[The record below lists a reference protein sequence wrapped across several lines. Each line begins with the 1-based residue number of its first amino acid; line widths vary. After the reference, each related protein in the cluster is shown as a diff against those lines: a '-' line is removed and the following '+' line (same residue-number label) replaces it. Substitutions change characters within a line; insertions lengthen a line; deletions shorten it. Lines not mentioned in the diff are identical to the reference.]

1 MREVI
6 IKVRDDLD
14 GSDAIETIQ
23 FAVRGITY
31 EIDLSTANVE
41 LFEKSMQ
48 QFIDAARRV
57 QATQKT
63 NATAKVPA
71 NRELK
76 RRRQE
81 IRDWAVANGFPDV
94 MRSRRLPYNVL
105 DAYQLAHP
113 EVVLPPQIQPQRASD
128 KPPGRVLAPPALE
141 SVTAQQLFALGGEVH
156 DEGVSA
162 HKVLKTKTK
171 AQKGNQQR
179 LAAATMAQRRAEK
192 FGDKLESLDK
202 DRRNEIRTWANDN
215 GFHQSMT
222 GHIKDEVLTAY
233 FDAHP
238 GDN

>member
-14 GSDAIETIQ
+14 GSDADETIT
-23 FAVRGITY
+23 FAVRGVTY

-41 LFEKSMQ
+41 LFDKSVH
-48 QFIDAARRV
+48 QFIEVARRM
-57 QATQKT
+57 QAAQKASASPKAPS
-63 NATAKVPA
+63 NP
-71 NRELK
+71 EMK

-81 IRDWAVANGFPDV
+81 IRDWAVNNGFPDV
-94 MRSRRLPYNVL
+94 MRSRRLPYDVI

-113 EVVLPPQIQPQRASD
+113 GVVLPPQIAPQRA
-128 KPPGRVLAPPALE
+128 PGRVKAEPAVE
-141 SVTAQQLFALGGEVH
+141 SITAQQMLALGAVQG
-156 DEGVSA
+156 EGVSA
-162 HKVLKTKTK
+162 TKLV
-171 AQKGNQQR
+171 KGRKDKHNQQA
-179 LAAATMAQRRAEK
+179 LAAATMMQRRREK

-202 DRRNEIRTWANDN
+202 DRRNEIRKWANDN
-215 GFHQSMT
+215 GLHQSMT